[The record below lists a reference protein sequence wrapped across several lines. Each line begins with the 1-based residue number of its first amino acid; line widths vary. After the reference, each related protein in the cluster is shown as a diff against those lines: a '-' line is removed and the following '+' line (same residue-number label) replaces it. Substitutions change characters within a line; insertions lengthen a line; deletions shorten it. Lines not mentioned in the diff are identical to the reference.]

1 MFGLGTIINVG
12 GILLGG
18 ILGLVFGN
26 RLEKRYQDT
35 LMVATAVC
43 VLFLGISGALQ
54 EMMTVSDGKL
64 SSGGTMMMIGS
75 FAIGSLIGEWMNVDY
90 HMERFG
96 EWLKVKTGSTGDA
109 GFVNGFVTASLTVC
123 IGAMAVVGAIQD
135 GISGD
140 YSTLAA
146 KAVLDLIIIMIMTAS
161 MGKVKVVLPLETVVA
176 MALALPVI
184 GSHSSRFSNSP
195 RRVIVG
201 TTAISEELAKK

>member
-18 ILGLVFGN
+18 VLGMLFGN

-75 FAIGSLIGEWMNVDY
+75 FAIGSLI
-90 HMERFG
+90 RKSFI
-96 EWLKVKTGSTGDA
+96 TSSATIA
-109 GFVNGFVTASLTVC
+109 P
-123 IGAMAVVGAIQD
+123 AI
-135 GISGD
+135 
-140 YSTLAA
+140 
-146 KAVLDLIIIMIMTAS
+146 
-161 MGKVKVVLPLETVVA
+161 
-176 MALALPVI
+176 PVI
-184 GSHSSRFSNSP
+184 MMMP
-195 RRVIVG
+195 
-201 TTAISEELAKK
+201 